1 MPCSVSAI
9 IPVYNDADTLPRAID
24 SVLRQT
30 HEVDELIVVDDCS
43 EDNPEAVI
51 EQYNDD
57 RITFRTHDR
66 NRGGSAA
73 RNTGIEVASSEYLA
87 FLDAD
92 DEWKPTKIEKQLS
105 VLQSRTGDWVVVYC
119 DTENHRDLLSELGDK
134 LAKIIG
140 NRDSAPAKEGD
151 VEMIREILRMNMHM
165 SSSSLLVKTETVDT
179 IDGFDERFQRHQDWE
194 FLIRVLKQG
203 KIAYVDEPLVIK
215 HGTGRPSASVHEEAK
230 RLFLEKFSEEIEQL
244 ESGGEHIVHRHKLR
258 LARMFLEDGD
268 LLEGI
273 KRVRIYSTAD
283 FLSVLW
289 SLSLGIYRK
298 VCSAL
303 PS

>member
-1 MPCSVSAI
+1 MPSSVSTI

-43 EDNPEAVI
+43 EDSPEAVI

-57 RITFRTHDR
+57 RITFRTHEQ

-92 DEWKPTKIEKQLS
+92 DEWKSTKIEKQLS
-105 VLQSRTGDWVVVYC
+105 VLQSRTGNWVVVYC
-119 DTENHRDLLSELGDK
+119 DIENHRDFLSELGDR
-134 LAKIIG
+134 LAKVIG
-140 NRDSAPAKEGD
+140 NRDSNPAKEGD
-151 VEMIREILRMNMHM
+151 LEVICEILRMNLHM
-165 SSSSLLVKTETVDT
+165 SSSSLLIKTETVDT

-194 FLIRVLKQG
+194 FLIRVLQQG

-230 RLFLEKFSEEIEQL
+230 QLYLNKFSEEIEQL
-244 ESGGEHIVHRHKLR
+244 ESDGEHIIHYHKLR
-258 LARMFLEDGD
+258 LARMFLEDGK
-268 LLEGI
+268 LIEGI
-273 KRVRIYSTAD
+273 KRLRIRSTTD
-283 FLSVLW
+283 VLSVLW
-289 SLSLGIYRK
+289 SLSLGIYKK
-298 VCSAL
+298 VRSAL